1 MLQSSSFNQNS
12 LAHRA
17 SLNFNQ
23 TSINL
28 NNLSRILEEPEFDKW
43 TNIYGSS

>member
-1 MLQSSSFNQNS
+1 MLRYSSFNQNS

-17 SLNFNQ
+17 NVLRSSSLN
-23 TSINL
+23 NL
-28 NNLSRILEEPEFDKW
+28 DNLSRILEEPEFDTW